1 MLEEKSTDENHTY
14 CRAVLP
20 AVPEGGWNG
29 VRGLFG
35 RKTGSPL
42 SVAFLRAGCNAGGG
56 VPSYGKANHA
66 EREKRWVTKAAF
78 SVCAAKSSPAADLVY
93 RPPGQIQIF
102 NKRDIPH

>member
-29 VRGLFG
+29 IRGVFG

-78 SVCAAKSSPAADLVY
+78 SVCRGQVQSCRRFGIQTA
-93 RPPGQIQIF
+93 RP
-102 NKRDIPH
+102 NSDI